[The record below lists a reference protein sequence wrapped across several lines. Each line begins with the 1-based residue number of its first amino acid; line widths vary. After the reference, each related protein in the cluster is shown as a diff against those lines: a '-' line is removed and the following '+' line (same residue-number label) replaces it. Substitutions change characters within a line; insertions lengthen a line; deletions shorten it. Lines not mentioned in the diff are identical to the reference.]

1 MSRTRHYHDLIAWQK
16 AMDLARTV
24 YAQTEEFP
32 KSETFGLR
40 MQMRRSA
47 VNVAS
52 HIAEAH
58 GRLNDAEMQKGL
70 GAARAAINE
79 LQTQIELAASLGFF
93 RETASEEHLDLGTR
107 VAKLINGL
115 LGVLDPA
122 DDKAEP
128 RQPASVEAAGAR
140 QPANLPGAGRAN
152 LRREKLDR

>member
-1 MSRTRHYHDLIAWQK
+1 ME
-16 AMDLARTV
+16 LARAI

-40 MQMRRSA
+40 MQLRRSA

-58 GRLNDAEMQKGL
+58 GRLNDTEMRKGL

-79 LQTQIELAASLGFF
+79 MQTQIELAASLAFF
-93 RETASEEHLDLGTR
+93 REPASEGLLDLGTR

-115 LGVLDPA
+115 LGVLNPVNEDA
-122 DDKAEP
+122 GP
-128 RQPASVEAAGAR
+128 RQPANSPTSAPAD
-140 QPANLPGAGRAN
+140 ANLLSGKHTR
-152 LRREKLDR
+152 